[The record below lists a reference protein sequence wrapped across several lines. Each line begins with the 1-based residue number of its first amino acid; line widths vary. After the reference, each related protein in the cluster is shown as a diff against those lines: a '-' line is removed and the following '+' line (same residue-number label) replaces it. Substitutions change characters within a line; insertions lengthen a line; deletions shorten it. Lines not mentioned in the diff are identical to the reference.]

1 MWMVTAAMKLKDA
14 SSLEVKLL
22 TKVHIVKA
30 MVFPVQFSSVTQ
42 SCLTRHDP
50 MDCSLPGSSIHG
62 IFQARILEWV
72 AISFSRYADD
82 TTIMA
87 ESEEELKSLLIR
99 VKEESE
105 KAGLKLNIK
114 KKKKKLRS
122 WHLVPS
128 FHGK

>member
-1 MWMVTAAMKLKDA
+1 MKVK
-14 SSLEVKLL
+14 SKSEV
-22 TKVHIVKA
+22 A
-30 MVFPVQFSSVTQ
+30 Q
-42 SCLTRHDP
+42 SCLTLSDP

-105 KAGLKLNIK
+105 KAGLKLSIQK
-114 KKKKKLRS
+114 VRS
-122 WHLVPS
+122 RHLVPS
-128 FHGK
+128 LYGKQMGKNWKQ